1 MALVRQDLDECWC
14 VGDDLVESRVAWK
27 LVCCFVE
34 PSLAV
39 VAAAVAAAAAILLLL
54 VDLNL
59 DEWDPC
65 EVRQARVECLGF
77 GLAATDAPNSV
88 CAGRQSEKWVI
99 WKGYGFD
106 DGHESY
112 YLFYCR

>member
-1 MALVRQDLDECWC
+1 MRQEFDECWD
-14 VGDDLVESRVAWK
+14 VGDDLVGSRVAWE
-27 LVCCFVE
+27 LQYCFAE
-34 PSLAV
+34 PSLVAV
-39 VAAAVAAAAAILLLL
+39 AVAAAAAATTIEQLL
-54 VDLNL
+54 VDLDL

-77 GLAATDAPNSV
+77 GLAATGAPNSV

-99 WKGYGFD
+99 WKDYGFG

-112 YLFYCR
+112 YLFYCRW